1 MLSRSSISAWLP
13 EQLCSSTVGTRP
25 ASASSRAAPAASGGC
40 TPRGR
45 SAASGKPGARDDL
58 GHGRGVRGRALVR
71 AAGDG
76 DVARL
81 EVVALDHAVAHRR
94 QRLQRLGRAAQHARE
109 SRRSPARGEHG
120 ALAVHDDGVHA
131 VTRLDDAPAHFLD
144 DACLPP
150 PAYDNGMPELP
161 ELEALVEALD
171 PLVSRAPVRDVPIAH
186 FAVVKTATPPL
197 DWLGGHALTG
207 AVRRGKHLLFP
218 TDDDLVLTIH
228 LMTAGKLAYV
238 EPGAKRPPGAPVL
251 VVRFDDDGELVVSER
266 VTRKSVRVRL
276 LPAAEL
282 DEEFARLGPE
292 PLDPSFDDAALEA
305 ALARGGQ
312 LHTLLRDQRAI
323 RRHRARVRQRDP
335 ARGADWRR
343 SRRPTG
349 SRRRSARGSWSR
361 SRRTLT
367 DGIERF
373 RPRGPRMIAKGK
385 TPEVY
390 DIHGHAGEACPRC
403 GSTMQN
409 VDFADHQ
416 VVYCPSCQTGGQVYA
431 DRRRSRLLK

>member
-1 MLSRSSISAWLP
+1 
-13 EQLCSSTVGTRP
+13 
-25 ASASSRAAPAASGGC
+25 
-40 TPRGR
+40 
-45 SAASGKPGARDDL
+45 
-58 GHGRGVRGRALVR
+58 
-71 AAGDG
+71 
-76 DVARL
+76 
-81 EVVALDHAVAHRR
+81 
-94 QRLQRLGRAAQHARE
+94 
-109 SRRSPARGEHG
+109 
-120 ALAVHDDGVHA
+120 
-131 VTRLDDAPAHFLD
+131 
-144 DACLPP
+144 
-150 PAYDNGMPELP
+150 MPELP

-171 PLVSRAPVRDVPIAH
+171 PLVTRAPVRDVPVAH

-197 DWLGGHALTG
+197 DWLAGHSLTG

-218 TDDDLVLTIH
+218 TDEDLVLTVH

-238 EPGAKRPPGAPVL
+238 EPGAKRPPGPVL
-251 VVRFDDDGELVVSER
+251 VVRFADDGELVVSER

-282 DEEFARLGPE
+282 EEEFTRLGPE
-292 PLDPSFDDAALEA
+292 PLEPSFDEAALEE

-312 LHTLLRDQRAI
+312 LHTLLSDQRAI
-323 RRHRARVRQRDP
+323 LGIGRAYANEILHA
-335 ARGADWRR
+335 ARLAPFASADRLSPEER
-343 SRRPTG
+343 ERLLEAIRT
-349 SRRRSARGSWSR
+349 
-361 SRRTLT
+361 TLT

-403 GSTMQN
+403 GTTMLN

>member
-1 MLSRSSISAWLP
+1 
-13 EQLCSSTVGTRP
+13 
-25 ASASSRAAPAASGGC
+25 
-40 TPRGR
+40 
-45 SAASGKPGARDDL
+45 
-58 GHGRGVRGRALVR
+58 
-71 AAGDG
+71 
-76 DVARL
+76 
-81 EVVALDHAVAHRR
+81 
-94 QRLQRLGRAAQHARE
+94 
-109 SRRSPARGEHG
+109 
-120 ALAVHDDGVHA
+120 
-131 VTRLDDAPAHFLD
+131 
-144 DACLPP
+144 
-150 PAYDNGMPELP
+150 MPELP

-171 PLVSRAPVRDVPIAH
+171 PLVTRAPVRDVPVAH

-197 DWLGGHALTG
+197 DWLAGHSLTG
-207 AVRRGKHLLFP
+207 AVRRGKHLPFP
-218 TDDDLVLTIH
+218 TDEDLVLTVH

-238 EPGAKRPPGAPVL
+238 EPGAKRPPGPVL
-251 VVRFDDDGELVVSER
+251 VVRFADDGELVVSER

-282 DEEFARLGPE
+282 AEEFTKLGPE
-292 PLDPSFDDAALEA
+292 PLEPSFDEAALTE

-312 LHTLLRDQRAI
+312 LHTLLRDQRAVLGIGRAYANEILHAARLAPFASADRLSPEERERLLEAI
-323 RRHRARVRQRDP
+323 R
-335 ARGADWRR
+335 
-343 SRRPTG
+343 T
-349 SRRRSARGSWSR
+349 
-361 SRRTLT
+361 TLT

-403 GSTMQN
+403 GTTMLN

>member
-1 MLSRSSISAWLP
+1 
-13 EQLCSSTVGTRP
+13 
-25 ASASSRAAPAASGGC
+25 
-40 TPRGR
+40 
-45 SAASGKPGARDDL
+45 
-58 GHGRGVRGRALVR
+58 
-71 AAGDG
+71 
-76 DVARL
+76 
-81 EVVALDHAVAHRR
+81 
-94 QRLQRLGRAAQHARE
+94 
-109 SRRSPARGEHG
+109 
-120 ALAVHDDGVHA
+120 
-131 VTRLDDAPAHFLD
+131 
-144 DACLPP
+144 
-150 PAYDNGMPELP
+150 MPELP

-171 PLVSRAPVRDVPIAH
+171 PLVTRAPVRDVPVAH

-218 TDDDLVLTIH
+218 TDDDLVLAVH

-238 EPGAKRPPGAPVL
+238 EPGQKRPPGGPVL
-251 VVRFDDDGELVVSER
+251 VVRFADDGELVVNER
-266 VTRKSVRVRL
+266 VTRKQVRVRL

-292 PLDPSFDDAALEA
+292 PLAPSFDDAALER
-305 ALARGGQ
+305 ALSRGGQ
-312 LHTLLRDQRAI
+312 LHTLLRDQRALLGIGRAYANEILHAAQLAPFAPADRLSPEERERLLVAI
-323 RRHRARVRQRDP
+323 R
-335 ARGADWRR
+335 
-343 SRRPTG
+343 S
-349 SRRRSARGSWSR
+349 
-361 SRRTLT
+361 TLT

-403 GSTMQN
+403 GSEMQR

-416 VVYCPSCQTGGQVYA
+416 VVYCPSCQTGGQIYA

>member
-1 MLSRSSISAWLP
+1 
-13 EQLCSSTVGTRP
+13 
-25 ASASSRAAPAASGGC
+25 
-40 TPRGR
+40 
-45 SAASGKPGARDDL
+45 
-58 GHGRGVRGRALVR
+58 
-71 AAGDG
+71 
-76 DVARL
+76 
-81 EVVALDHAVAHRR
+81 
-94 QRLQRLGRAAQHARE
+94 
-109 SRRSPARGEHG
+109 
-120 ALAVHDDGVHA
+120 
-131 VTRLDDAPAHFLD
+131 
-144 DACLPP
+144 
-150 PAYDNGMPELP
+150 MPELP

-171 PLVSRAPVRDVPIAH
+171 PLVSRAPVRDVPVAH

-197 DWLGGHALTG
+197 DWLAGHALTG

-218 TDDDLVLTIH
+218 TDEDLVLTVH

-238 EPGAKRPPGAPVL
+238 EPGSKRPPGPVL
-251 VVRFDDDGELVVSER
+251 VVRFADDGELVVSER

-282 DEEFARLGPE
+282 EEEFARLGPE
-292 PLDPSFDDAALEA
+292 PLEPSFDEAALEA

-312 LHTLLRDQRAI
+312 LHTLLRDQRALVGI
-323 RRHRARVRQRDP
+323 GRAYANEILHA
-335 ARGADWRR
+335 ARLAPFASADRLSPEER
-343 SRRPTG
+343 ERLLE
-349 SRRRSARGSWSR
+349 AIKV
-361 SRRTLT
+361 TLT

-385 TPEVY
+385 TPEMY

-403 GSTMQN
+403 GTTMLN

>member
-1 MLSRSSISAWLP
+1 
-13 EQLCSSTVGTRP
+13 
-25 ASASSRAAPAASGGC
+25 
-40 TPRGR
+40 
-45 SAASGKPGARDDL
+45 
-58 GHGRGVRGRALVR
+58 
-71 AAGDG
+71 
-76 DVARL
+76 
-81 EVVALDHAVAHRR
+81 
-94 QRLQRLGRAAQHARE
+94 
-109 SRRSPARGEHG
+109 
-120 ALAVHDDGVHA
+120 
-131 VTRLDDAPAHFLD
+131 
-144 DACLPP
+144 
-150 PAYDNGMPELP
+150 MPELP

-171 PLVSRAPVRDVPIAH
+171 PLVTRAPVRDVPVAH

-197 DWLGGHALTG
+197 DWLAGHSLTG

-218 TDDDLVLTIH
+218 TDEDLVLTVH

-238 EPGAKRPPGAPVL
+238 EPGAKRPPGAVL
-251 VVRFDDDGELVVSER
+251 VVRFADDGELVVSER

-282 DEEFARLGPE
+282 EEEFTRLGPE
-292 PLDPSFDDAALEA
+292 PLEPAFDEAALEQ

-312 LHTLLRDQRAI
+312 LHTLLRDQRAVLGIGRAYANEILHAARLAPFASADRLSAEERERLLEAI
-323 RRHRARVRQRDP
+323 R
-335 ARGADWRR
+335 
-343 SRRPTG
+343 T
-349 SRRRSARGSWSR
+349 
-361 SRRTLT
+361 TLT

-403 GSTMQN
+403 GTTMLN